1 MSSEASSPA
10 ASSPPTPMAGV
21 TGTGWSTPVT
31 DPDELAAP
39 NGVGAGAPSR
49 GALGVED
56 GARGEP
62 VVDPSAG
69 GVAVGGVAVGV
80 TVAGGVAG
88 LDGGFGPDAG
98 GGSLS
103 D

>member
-56 GARGEP
+56 GARWEP

-69 GVAVGGVAVGV
+69 GVAVSRIDGV
-80 TVAGGVAG
+80 TVAGEVAG

-98 GGSLS
+98 GGSL
-103 D
+103 